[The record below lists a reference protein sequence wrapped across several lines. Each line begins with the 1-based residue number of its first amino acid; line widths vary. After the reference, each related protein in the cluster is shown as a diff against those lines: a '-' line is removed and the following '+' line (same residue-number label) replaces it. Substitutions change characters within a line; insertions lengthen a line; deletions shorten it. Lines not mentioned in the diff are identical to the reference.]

1 MGEKNTINTNK
12 TIVLELNYCCNLKC
26 VHCYVPD
33 VDKKDSPF
41 LSLKDAKRIFDEMEL
56 NGFDRVLFTGGEPLA
71 NPQFLDIYQEA
82 WNRGF
87 IISIFTNATLIGEK
101 EKKLLIDKQPDL
113 LRISLFG
120 GSIESYKEV
129 TKADYF
135 DMVLENI
142 KFFYAN
148 NINVQVKIPLLRQN
162 GQDVKSIHK
171 KLKEMGVT
179 NKIEIRII
187 PRFNGDVEALKY
199 RYTPQ
204 EIIDMKLD
212 DEKKS
217 LDFYKKI
224 RINKGKKVK
233 NLKYCVEHCQP
244 FVINPEMKLQLC
256 YFIRDWEE
264 DLNELNLKDAILKL
278 SEKILK
284 ENITWSESMCEKC
297 DKQYMCPY
305 CPGWARNEIDC
316 ANDKIPFLCQ
326 LVELYEHKYSSILE
340 KEKEDD

>member
-1 MGEKNTINTNK
+1 
-12 TIVLELNYCCNLKC
+12 
-26 VHCYVPD
+26 
-33 VDKKDSPF
+33 
-41 LSLKDAKRIFDEMEL
+41 
-56 NGFDRVLFTGGEPLA
+56 
-71 NPQFLDIYQEA
+71 
-82 WNRGF
+82 
-87 IISIFTNATLIGEK
+87 
-101 EKKLLIDKQPDL
+101 
-113 LRISLFG
+113 
-120 GSIESYKEV
+120 
-129 TKADYF
+129 
-135 DMVLENI
+135 MVLENI

-256 YFIRDWEE
+256 YFIRDW
-264 DLNELNLKDAILKL
+264 KRI
-278 SEKILK
+278 
-284 ENITWSESMCEKC
+284 
-297 DKQYMCPY
+297 
-305 CPGWARNEIDC
+305 
-316 ANDKIPFLCQ
+316 
-326 LVELYEHKYSSILE
+326 
-340 KEKEDD
+340 

>member
-1 MGEKNTINTNK
+1 M
-12 TIVLELNYCCNLKC
+12 
-26 VHCYVPD
+26 
-33 VDKKDSPF
+33 
-41 LSLKDAKRIFDEMEL
+41 
-56 NGFDRVLFTGGEPLA
+56 
-71 NPQFLDIYQEA
+71 
-82 WNRGF
+82 
-87 IISIFTNATLIGEK
+87 
-101 EKKLLIDKQPDL
+101 

-135 DMVLENI
+135 DKVLDNI
-142 KFFYAN
+142 KFFYGN

-162 GQDVKSIHK
+162 GQDVKSIHE
-171 KLKEMGVT
+171 KLKEIGIT

-224 RINKGKKVK
+224 RTNKGKKVK

-264 DLNELNLKDAILKL
+264 DLNEFSLKDAILKL
-278 SEKILK
+278 SEKMLK

-305 CPGWARNEIDC
+305 CPGWARNEINC

-340 KEKEDD
+340 KEKEDA